1 MTIQFS
7 TKIFP
12 QADLQSPKLQKSSL
26 KSLLSHSADCL
37 VLAYSKADLDS
48 FAGAKGAKAKVGFL
62 TELDLL
68 LGGSVN
74 HANIVGDLDSQQAS
88 VCVLRAEKSW
98 VANGIKAKRVMLVSL
113 GDIHLAS
120 ERSLTTYSKV
130 ARAAL
135 KLLSGGSIESA
146 LWFTPSFAL
155 AHQSDF
161 IAQEVRLTVQYAGD
175 QSYRFGVRQP
185 AMKFKA
191 KDKADAFK
199 QLIFAGND
207 SCAKELKAAVEQG
220 IAMVEGMNLAKD
232 LGNLPP
238 NICTPTYLGK
248 TAQGLS
254 KKTGLKVEV
263 LGRKQIEAL
272 GMGSFLSVAKGSDTP
287 PQFIVM
293 RHQGGKAGEAPIVLV
308 GKGITFDTGG
318 ISLKPGEAMDEMKY
332 DMCGAASVIGTMY
345 AASLMKLKKN
355 VIGVI
360 PTCENM
366 PSGQATRPGDI
377 VKSMSGQTIEILN
390 TDAEGRLILCDALTY
405 VERFKPAA
413 VIDIATLTGACIIA
427 LGHVHSGLFSE
438 DESLVNELTKAG
450 HASLDTVWRLPL
462 DAAYHEQLKSNFADV
477 ANIGGRPAGSVTA
490 ACFLSRFTEKYKWA
504 HLDIAGTAWK
514 SGAAKGST
522 GRPVPLL
529 VNFLLERK

>member
-12 QADLQSPKLQKSSL
+12 QADLKSTKQLQSSL
-26 KSLLSHSADCL
+26 KSLLAQNTDCL
-37 VLAYSKADLDS
+37 VLGYSQADFDGFS
-48 FAGAKGAKAKVGFL
+48 SSKGAKSKSGLMA
-62 TELDLL
+62 ELDLL
-68 LGGSVN
+68 LGGSVS
-74 HANIVGDLDSQQAS
+74 HANDLGDLDGKQAS
-88 VCVLRAEKSW
+88 VCLLRADKHWS
-98 VANGIKAKRVMLVSL
+98 ANAVKAKRVLLL
-113 GDIHLAS
+113 GMGDLKSAAD
-120 ERSLTTYSKV
+120 RSLMAFSKV
-130 ARAAL
+130 ARAGL
-135 KLLSGGSIESA
+135 KALSGGPIENA
-146 LWFTPSFAL
+146 LWFAPSFTL
-155 AHQSDF
+155 SKTSEL
-161 IAQEVRLTVQYAGD
+161 IAQEVRLTIQYAGD
-175 QSYRFGVRQP
+175 HAYRFGVRQP
-185 AMKFKA
+185 AMKFKV
-191 KDKADAFK
+191 KDKPDSFK
-199 QLIFAGND
+199 HLIFAGNAT
-207 SCAKELKAAVEQG
+207 CAAELKEAIEQG
-220 IAMVEGMNLAKD
+220 SAMVEGMNLAKD

-248 TAQGLS
+248 TALGLA
-254 KKTGLKVEV
+254 KKTNLKVEV
-263 LGRKQIEAL
+263 LGLKQIEAL
-272 GMGSFLSVAKGSDTP
+272 GMGSFLSVAKGSETP

-293 RHQGGKAGEAPIVLV
+293 RHQGGKAGEAPVVLV

-332 DMCGAASVIGTMY
+332 DMCGAASVIGTLY
-345 AASLMKLKKN
+345 ATALMKLKKN

-366 PSGQATRPGDI
+366 PSGRATRPGDI

-405 VERFKPAA
+405 VERFKPKA
-413 VIDIATLTGACIIA
+413 VIDIATLTGACVIA
-427 LGHVHSGLFSE
+427 LGHVHSGLFSD
-438 DESLVNELTKAG
+438 DEGLVNALTKAG
-450 HASLDTVWRLPL
+450 QDSLDTVWRLPL

-522 GRPVPLL
+522 ARPVPLL
-529 VNFLLERK
+529 VNYLLEQK